1 MQLVIAEKP
10 SVARDLARVLGVG
23 ASGRHSFTSD
33 DRVITWCV
41 GHLVEL
47 EEPAAYDPRWKSW
60 RLGDLPMI
68 PGAFR
73 LAPVAGTREQ
83 LTAVSRLLRARSFR
97 EVVNACD
104 AGREGELIFRYVYEL
119 AGCRLPVRR
128 LWISSLTDESIR
140 HGFSALRPGSELD
153 PLADA
158 ARCRSEADWLVGL
171 NATRAVTLTHRR
183 AEQNPASTG
192 DGGLPDDRSPRTGR
206 GPRLPGGTGRSRT
219 GAPVFSIGRVQT
231 PTLAILVKRERAI
244 RDFRPVRYWE
254 IRGKFTAPTER
265 TFDATWGVL
274 SADDKGPASR
284 LGGQPLADQLIARL
298 GSATSPGGST
308 PEPVVER
315 VRQKKTREPAPQ
327 LFDLTSLQRTANRR
341 YGMSATRT
349 LEVAQALYER
359 HKLLTYPRTDARHLT
374 GDLFAELPRLFG
386 ALASIPTYAP
396 FARPLL
402 DVPPGRSR
410 RVFDDGKVQ
419 DHHAIIPTGKTAALG
434 ALDRDEGHIFDL
446 VVRRF
451 LGVFHPDAEFALTDV
466 IIRVGPPDARK
477 TAALE
482 RDEPSPIHADTILTQ
497 LPPPPDRFFV
507 RGRVRL
513 VAGWLEVAG
522 LGGGPPAGPGTRR
535 PSLRRGVVDGDG
547 APDSAPDGAPGI
559 EADATGDLP
568 PLHEGDRLRG
578 TFEALAKATK
588 PPPHHT
594 EATLLGAMES
604 AGREIDDEAL
614 RAAMK
619 DTGLGTP
626 ATRASTIETLIKR
639 DFAVREGKQ
648 LRATLTGVALIETL
662 PVPSLASPELT
673 GTWEARLAR
682 IARGQEARPV
692 FMRDIAAYV
701 TEMVDAVRGQVP
713 GRSPTMAPA
722 TTKLATRI
730 TKPTKHMEHTE
741 HAGPTGRAKAGEEVP
756 VASTA
761 GPLGAPELPCPRC
774 TVGRIVTGKRGW
786 GCSRWRAGCGF
797 VIWFETEGRHLTVTD
812 LRALVGSGRT
822 SVGVHLR
829 AGVRVSGQVLLD
841 LAAPQASGAARF
853 AAVPAPD

>member
-10 SVARDLARVLGVG
+10 SVARDLARVLGVR
-23 ASGRHSFTSD
+23 ATGRHSFTSD
-33 DRVITWCV
+33 ERVITWCV

-83 LTAVSRLLRARSFR
+83 LTAVSRLLRARTFG

-119 AGCRLPVRR
+119 AGCRLPVQR

-153 PLADA
+153 PLFDA

-183 AEQNPASTG
+183 GEQKLGPTG
-192 DGGLPDDRSPRTGR
+192 GGLRDDRRAQAGR
-206 GPRLPGGTGRSRT
+206 GRGRK
-219 GAPVFSIGRVQT
+219 GAGAQVFSIGRVQT

-244 RDFRPVRYWE
+244 RDFRPVSYWE
-254 IRGKFTAPTER
+254 IRGKFTAPGEQNFEG
-265 TFDATWGVL
+265 TFEATWGVL
-274 SADDKGPASR
+274 SAEEKGPASR

-298 GSATSPGGST
+298 GSATSPAGSPT
-308 PEPVVER
+308 EPVVER

-327 LFDLTSLQRTANRR
+327 LFDLTGLQRTANRR

-374 GDLFAELPRLFG
+374 GDLHGELPRLFG

-402 DVPPGRSR
+402 DAPPSRSK

-419 DHHAIIPTGKTAALG
+419 DHHAIIPTGKTAALA
-434 ALDRDEGHIFDL
+434 ALDRDEGRIFDL

-466 IIRVGPPDARK
+466 VIRVGPAEATKRVAP
-477 TAALE
+477 TE
-482 RDEPSPIHADTILTQ
+482 RDEPSPIHADTILTR

-513 VAGWLEVAG
+513 VAGWQEVAG
-522 LGGGPPAGPGTRR
+522 LGGEPPARSATRR
-535 PSLRRGVVDGDG
+535 ASPGRGPAEAGG
-547 APDSAPDGAPGI
+547 APDGSPGGGAGI
-559 EADATGDLP
+559 DADATGELP
-568 PLHEGDRLRG
+568 SLREGDRLRG

-626 ATRASTIETLIKR
+626 ATRASTIETLVKR
-639 DFAVREGKQ
+639 DFVVREGKQ
-648 LRATLTGVALIETL
+648 LRATATGVALIETL

-682 IARGQEARPV
+682 IARGQEARPA

-701 TEMVDAVRGQVP
+701 TEMVDAVRGQIPGQSVP
-713 GRSPTMAPA
+713 AHPTKTAPA
-722 TTKLATRI
+722 TTKPAVRPAAGRT
-730 TKPTKHMEHTE
+730 TSTE
-741 HAGPTGRAKAGEEVP
+741 PGEEDHGG
-756 VASTA
+756 ASSA
-761 GPLGAPELPCPRC
+761 GSLGALPCPRC
-774 TVGRIVTGKRGW
+774 LVGHLVTGKRGW

-797 VIWFETEGRHLTVTD
+797 VIWFETEGRHLTVAD
-812 LRALVGSGRT
+812 LRALVGSGKT

-829 AGVRVSGQVLLD
+829 AGVRVSGQLLLD
-841 LAAPQASGAARF
+841 LAAPRASGAARF
-853 AAVPAPD
+853 SAAPHPE